1 MKQSQK
7 FISRRVNVQIDVA
20 ENADIQYKWNNS
32 FLDTAAIESK
42 ILTETWTPKLQKF
55 KAC

>member
-20 ENADIQYKWNNS
+20 ENADIRYKWNNS

-42 ILTETWTPKLQKF
+42 ILTET
-55 KAC
+55 